1 MSGHS
6 KWATTKHKK
15 AIIDAKRSK
24 VFTKIA
30 KLITIAARDGKSGDP
45 IMNPS
50 LRLAIDN
57 AKAVSMPKD
66 NIERA
71 IKRGIGGGD
80 GGPIIE
86 EVTYEAYGPSG
97 VAILIECLTD
107 NKNRALAEIKAVM
120 NKLGGTLASAGSVSY
135 LFTKI
140 GQIIIEIGKNSKNGD
155 ELEEAIIESGADD
168 FSKED
173 DLYIVT
179 CGFTAL
185 HNVKKS
191 LEDQGVVIETA
202 EAIQVPNTYVDLTDD
217 KKESVEKL
225 IDTLDDLDDVNN
237 IYSNASL

>member
-24 VFTKIA
+24 VFTKVA

-45 IMNPS
+45 VMNPS

-71 IKRGIGGGD
+71 IKRGIGSGD
-80 GGPIIE
+80 GGVMIE
-86 EVTYEAYGPSG
+86 EVTYEAYGPAG

-107 NKNRALAEIKAVM
+107 NKNRALGEIKTVL
-120 NKLGGTLASAGSVSY
+120 NKLGGSLASAGSVSY
-135 LFTKI
+135 LFTKV
-140 GQIIIEIGKNSKNGD
+140 GQIIIETAKNSKKGD
-155 ELEEAIIESGADD
+155 ELDEAIIESGADD

-173 DLYIVT
+173 DIYVVT
-179 CGFTAL
+179 CAFTQL
-185 HNVKKS
+185 NNVKKA
-191 LEDQGVVIETA
+191 LEDQGIVIETA
-202 EAIQVPNTYVDLTDD
+202 EAIQVPSTYVDLSED
-217 KKESVEKL
+217 KKESIGKL
-225 IDTLDDLDDVNN
+225 IDAMDDLDDVNN
-237 IYSNASL
+237 VYSNANL